1 MMYEFEYEVFEFLDK
16 FQKELQKKIFVITNE
31 DSFEFY
37 YTEAGV
43 MFTSR
48 ASFELIHQ
56 YMQENYGTD
65 DMNES
70 ISVFKQVYFTDITEP
85 SSVTKDKGN
94 TETTTQRQPINI
106 NIQVSEKLKK
116 FDFIMM

>member
-1 MMYEFEYEVFEFLDK
+1 MYEFEYEVFEFLDK

-70 ISVFKQVYFTDITEP
+70 ISIFKQVYFIDTTEP
-85 SSVTKDKGN
+85 SAVTKDNDGRT
-94 TETTTQRQPINI
+94 TENKQPVNI
-106 NIQVSEKLKK
+106 SIQVAEKLKN
-116 FDFIMM
+116 FNFIMM